1 MRLELAERLVC
12 PRDHAPMPLI
22 VVAQRV
28 VGRDLH
34 QGFAGCAECHLE
46 ARITQGLVEFPEPAT
61 VASVAAASP
70 IAAAPL
76 DPTPERIERTA
87 ALLGFAEPGGTIL
100 LTGRYTA
107 LADRLTEEFEL
118 IAVIPATAPTD
129 ASASAS
135 DRIVRIKHAAPHA
148 VFSTHTF
155 RAAALEAPS
164 HAALRSLA
172 VGARLLAPSMSA
184 SIPDTRELARDEEE
198 WLAERT
204 APTPIIQLGRR

>member
-22 VVAQRV
+22 IVAQRV

-46 ARITQGLVEFPEPAT
+46 ARITQGLVEFPEPAA
-61 VASVAAASP
+61 VVSVAAASP
-70 IAAAPL
+70 IASAPL
-76 DPTPERIERTA
+76 APTPERIERTA
-87 ALLGFAEPGGTIL
+87 ALLGLAEPGGTIL

-118 IAVIPATAPTD
+118 IAVIPATAATD
-129 ASASAS
+129 ASAPTS
-135 DRIVRIKHAAPHA
+135 DRIVRIQHAAAHA
-148 VFSTHTF
+148 VFSAQSF
-155 RAAALEAPS
+155 RAAALEEPTS
-164 HAALRSLA
+164 EALRSLA
-172 VGARLLAPSMSA
+172 VGARLLAPA
-184 SIPDTRELARDEEE
+184 ATPTLPDTRELARDEEE
-198 WLAERT
+198 WLAERS